1 MIDSISGWRLLKRV
15 DDSRWEVHMS
25 QWNID
30 VLEKGQK
37 QDRNSLEG
45 EKEKI
50 DNDNEEMEQDTKYT
64 SFLQ

>member
-1 MIDSISGWRLLKRV
+1 
-15 DDSRWEVHMS
+15 MS
-25 QWNID
+25 QRNID

-37 QDRNSLEG
+37 QDRNSLED

>member
-1 MIDSISGWRLLKRV
+1 
-15 DDSRWEVHMS
+15 MS

-37 QDRNSLEG
+37 QDRNSLED

-50 DNDNEEMEQDTKYT
+50 DNDKEEMEQDTKYT

>member
-1 MIDSISGWRLLKRV
+1 
-15 DDSRWEVHMS
+15 MS

-37 QDRNSLEG
+37 QDRNSLED

>member
-1 MIDSISGWRLLKRV
+1 
-15 DDSRWEVHMS
+15 MS